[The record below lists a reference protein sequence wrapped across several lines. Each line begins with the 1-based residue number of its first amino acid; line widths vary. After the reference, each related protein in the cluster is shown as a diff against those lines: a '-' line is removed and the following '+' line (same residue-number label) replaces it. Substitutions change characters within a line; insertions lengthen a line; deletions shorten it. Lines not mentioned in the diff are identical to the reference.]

1 MNVNRTLLHIGMP
14 RTASTFFQHEV
25 FPNLEGFNNP
35 GVNQT
40 QYSEVFQKLLYQ
52 DESRYD
58 ENAIGESLKKEMEK
72 NLIVSNELFVG
83 QSLYMVSTNRTRNAR
98 RLKKLFPNAEV
109 ILFLRNQAD
118 LLESLYSIGV
128 YSGHTAKP
136 EEFIRF
142 DDETSAPAN
151 PLFPTFSAVEQTEQ
165 YFYSSLLQLYQGLFE
180 KVHVFLYEDFTS
192 SPIDFIDRFCAKLDL
207 NLTIEIDF
215 DKRKN
220 SSLSA
225 RQLEYLRRTNSLK
238 EIFERSGTGK
248 KIFRKNVQA
257 IEHRISGKSK
267 FHFAPLLRKKIKD
280 HFLEDNLLLTQ
291 IDKDLGNNPNF
302 GKHYTTKI

>member
-1 MNVNRTLLHIGMP
+1 MNRTLLHIGMP

-25 FPNLEGFNNP
+25 FPNVEGFTNL

-40 QYSEVFQKLLYQ
+40 QYSEAFQRLLYQ

-58 ENAIGESLKKEMEK
+58 ESAIGESLKKETAGS
-72 NLIVSNELFVG
+72 LIVSNELFVG
-83 QSLYMVSTNRTRNAR
+83 QSLYMVSTNRTRNAK
-98 RLKKLFPNAEV
+98 RLKRLFPNGEI

-136 EEFIRF
+136 EEFIQF
-142 DDETSAPAN
+142 DDEASAPAN

-165 YFYSSLLQLYQGLFE
+165 YFYTSLLRIYQEQFE

-192 SPIDFIDRFCAKLDL
+192 NPIDFIERFCEKLDL
-207 NLTIEIDF
+207 NLTVEIDF
-215 DKRKN
+215 GKRKN

-280 HFLEDNLLLTQ
+280 HFLEDNSILTEMVSGL
-291 IDKDLGNNPNF
+291 KDSESF

>member
-1 MNVNRTLLHIGMP
+1 MSVNRTLLHIGMP
-14 RTASTFFQHEV
+14 RTASTFFQYEV
-25 FPNLEGFNNP
+25 FPNLEDFTNI
-35 GVNQT
+35 GVDQT
-40 QYSEVFQKLLYQ
+40 QYSEAFQRLLYQ

-58 ENAIGESLKKEMEK
+58 ESSVGESLKQETAG

-83 QSLYMVSTNRTRNAR
+83 QSLYMVSTNRTRNAQ
-98 RLKKLFPNAEV
+98 RLKRLFPKAEI

-142 DDETSAPAN
+142 DNEPSAPAN

-165 YFYSSLLQLYQGLFE
+165 YFYSSLLQIYQEQFE

-192 SPIDFIDRFCAKLDL
+192 NPIDFIERFCKKLDI
-207 NLTIEIDF
+207 NLTVEIDF

-238 EIFERSGTGK
+238 EIFERSGAGK
-248 KIFRKNVQA
+248 RIFRKNVQA

-267 FHFAPLLRKKIKD
+267 FHFAPVLRKKIKD
-280 HFLEDNLLLTQ
+280 HFLEDNLLLTKM
-291 IDKDLGNNPNF
+291 DSEFKDSENF
-302 GKHYTTKI
+302 VKHYTTEI

>member
-1 MNVNRTLLHIGMP
+1 MP
-14 RTASTFFQHEV
+14 RTASTFFQYEV
-25 FPNLEGFNNP
+25 FPNLEDFTNI
-35 GVNQT
+35 GVDQT
-40 QYSEVFQKLLYQ
+40 QYSEAFQRLLYQ

-58 ENAIGESLKKEMEK
+58 ESSVGESLKQETAG

-83 QSLYMVSTNRTRNAR
+83 QSLYMVSTNRTRNAQ
-98 RLKKLFPNAEV
+98 RLKRLFPKAEI

-142 DDETSAPAN
+142 DNEPSAPAN

-165 YFYSSLLQLYQGLFE
+165 YFYSSLLQIYQEQFE

-192 SPIDFIDRFCAKLDL
+192 NPIDFIERFCKKLDI
-207 NLTIEIDF
+207 NLTVEIDF

-238 EIFERSGTGK
+238 EIFERSGAGK
-248 KIFRKNVQA
+248 RIFRKNVQA

-267 FHFAPLLRKKIKD
+267 FHFAPVLRKKIKD
-280 HFLEDNLLLTQ
+280 HFLEDNLLLTKM
-291 IDKDLGNNPNF
+291 DSEFKDSENF
-302 GKHYTTKI
+302 VKHYTTEI

>member
-1 MNVNRTLLHIGMP
+1 LSVNRTLLHIGMP
-14 RTASTFFQHEV
+14 RTASTFFQYEV
-25 FPNLEGFNNP
+25 FPNLEDFTNI
-35 GVNQT
+35 GVDQT
-40 QYSEVFQKLLYQ
+40 QYSEAFQRLLYQ

-58 ENAIGESLKKEMEK
+58 ESSVGESLKQETAG

-83 QSLYMVSTNRTRNAR
+83 QSLYMVSTNRTRNAQ
-98 RLKKLFPNAEV
+98 RLKRLFPKAEI

-142 DDETSAPAN
+142 DNEPSAPAN

-165 YFYSSLLQLYQGLFE
+165 YFYSSLLQIYQEQFE

-192 SPIDFIDRFCAKLDL
+192 NPIDFIERFCKKLDI
-207 NLTIEIDF
+207 NLTVEIDF

-238 EIFERSGTGK
+238 EIFERSGAGK
-248 KIFRKNVQA
+248 RIFRKNVQA

-267 FHFAPLLRKKIKD
+267 FHFAPVLRKKIKD
-280 HFLEDNLLLTQ
+280 HFLEDNLLLTKM
-291 IDKDLGNNPNF
+291 DSEFKDSENF
-302 GKHYTTKI
+302 VKHYTTEI